1 MKIIDLKCAIIGKSP
16 VIRIVT
22 DEGISGFGQTEWA
35 KSYLKPFVL
44 FYKPLII
51 GEDPA
56 NVEKVVVN
64 ESEGKK
70 IETYFIKNLEANFEQ
85 LAATSA
91 SALHSRPYGAGS
103 GMMTGRNV
111 GTSVSNIVHKI

>member
-51 GEDPA
+51 GEDPT
-56 NVEKVVVN
+56 NVEKVM
-64 ESEGKK
+64 SK
-70 IETYFIKNLEANFEQ
+70 IRGSFMGYCWQSSQFTYL
-85 LAATSA
+85 
-91 SALHSRPYGAGS
+91 
-103 GMMTGRNV
+103 
-111 GTSVSNIVHKI
+111 